1 MRKRCFSKC
10 RGLKRSECGKPCTVV
25 NEQYCRLSSTLKM
38 VPPDCRVVKRNST
51 HIHKIKTKTRSSK
64 RSHSFSKETFSKDTF
79 CSESGLCRGKS
90 LSLSDYFQMLEFTY
104 AKTVKTSPIHVIE
117 YERDRRFAYATLHT
131 SGPNTNVA
139 YEYMAGQYL
148 NELFKKTPSFLET
161 YGLLM
166 YPDKHQRSLVQ
177 KAGGSLAS
185 SLMPIRPDKYA
196 MVCGNRELLCVL
208 VQHIPS
214 AKPLTHFVKNPHFF
228 IHDALYVFYQVY
240 FTLSML
246 RKVFTHYDLHCENVL
261 LYQPLSQGY
270 IEYHY
275 HLPKEVVRFNS
286 SYLVKLKNYS
296 TCFFKGSKQYI
307 HSLGQDSR
315 CNPLEEHGFYF
326 MKPGSEKHI
335 YGLKKNESHDLLLL
349 KDYQRL
355 TRMKT
360 HTNKYIQSFVQVFED
375 VVYVSRDG
383 TPEDLSMSSGIHKV
397 SDVEKRLRSLIQ
409 DPVRQRLNQLSYAK
423 NQKIGELHVYTN
435 GKELEFLSQKNM

>member
-1 MRKRCFSKC
+1 
-10 RGLKRSECGKPCTVV
+10 
-25 NEQYCRLSSTLKM
+25 
-38 VPPDCRVVKRNST
+38 
-51 HIHKIKTKTRSSK
+51 
-64 RSHSFSKETFSKDTF
+64 
-79 CSESGLCRGKS
+79 
-90 LSLSDYFQMLEFTY
+90 MLEFTY

-117 YERDRRFAYATLHT
+117 YERDKHFAYATLHT
-131 SGPNTNVA
+131 SGPKTNVA

-148 NELFKKTPSFLET
+148 NELSKKTPSFLET

-177 KAGGSLAS
+177 KENRKDPVSLAS

-214 AKPLTHFVKNPHFF
+214 AKPLTQFVKNPHFF

-246 RKVFTHYDLHCENVL
+246 RKVFTHYDLRCENVL
-261 LYQPLSQGY
+261 MYEPLHNGY

-286 SYLVKLKNYS
+286 TYLVKMKNYS
-296 TCFFKGSKQYI
+296 TCFFKGSKPYI
-307 HSLGQDSR
+307 HSILKESR
-315 CNPLEEHGFYF
+315 CTPLEEHGFYF
-326 MKPGSEKHI
+326 MKPGSENHI
-335 YGLKKNESHDLLLL
+335 DGLKKNESHDLLLL

-375 VVYVSRDG
+375 VVYVSREG
-383 TPEDLSMSSGIHKV
+383 TPENLSMSSGIYKV

-423 NQKIGELHVYTN
+423 HQKIGELHVYTN
-435 GKELEFLSQKNM
+435 GKELEFLSQKNI